1 VDVETRRQK
10 QQALMIRM
18 VERLVRERAQ
28 QLYDARGQEDGHALN
43 DWVQAESEV
52 IENMAIGKLYRRL
65 RITNPDSEMTQ
76 SASDSGAHDDYP
88 SESTA

>member
-1 VDVETRRQK
+1 MDVETRRQK

-65 RITNPDSEMTQ
+65 IITNPDSEMKQ
-76 SASDSGAHDDYP
+76 SASDSGTHDHYP
-88 SESTA
+88 TESTA